1 MTVRLGFLGVAHAH
15 PAIDAA
21 NLRALGVELIGVADD
36 DDPARRR
43 DFAERFGVPEVTITE
58 LVALAPD
65 AVIVTARTAL
75 VAELLPAV
83 LGIVPTVFVN
93 KVAAATPGHLAALDA
108 LGGGFGTATPLAF
121 APAVRA
127 LAWDVRDRR
136 ILGVRVLAHHDA
148 APFRSPGREWQDD
161 PADGGGTLLSVG
173 SHAWQLVDA
182 VLPGASLVAI
192 DGELAWRDVGASE
205 DLAQAMAQVRHG
217 GSDVPVQL
225 TVSGLAGDDRYE
237 VEVFTEAG
245 IRGAVLTDAAQFGF
259 AELAGAVAA
268 AARRGETPY
277 PWTTSRAA
285 ATNAVTA
292 ARLLRTTSSPAESPH
307 D

>member
-21 NLRALGVELIGVADD
+21 NLRALGVELIGVAD

-108 LGGGFGTATPLAF
+108 LGSGFGTATPLAF

-127 LAWDVRDRR
+127 LARDVRDRR

-161 PADGGGTLLSVG
+161 ATDGGGTLLSVG

-192 DGELAWRDVGASE
+192 HGELAWRHAGTSE
-205 DLAQAMAQVRHG
+205 DLAQATAQVRHG

-245 IRGAVLTDAAQFGF
+245 IHSAVLTDAAQFGF
-259 AELAGAVAA
+259 AELAEAVAA
-268 AARRGETPY
+268 AARCGETPY

-292 ARLLRTTSSPAESPH
+292 ARLLRATSSRAERPH